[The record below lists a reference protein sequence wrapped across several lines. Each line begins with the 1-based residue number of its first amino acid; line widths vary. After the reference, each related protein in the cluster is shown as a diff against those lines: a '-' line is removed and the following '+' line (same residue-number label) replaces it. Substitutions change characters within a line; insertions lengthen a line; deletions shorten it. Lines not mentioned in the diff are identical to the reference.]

1 MKILGLDAST
11 TTIGVS
17 LLEEKNGK
25 IEFKHVEYY
34 KPPKDGDIF
43 ERLAAVRKFINQ
55 KIDQFTPDEIILE
68 DIILFMKGKS
78 SATTISSLA
87 VLNRTVGLAV
97 YDKIGRSPILLN
109 VMKIRH
115 AIKLGSTIPAKEDI
129 PELVAKI
136 LEFEFPY
143 VYNKNKKLRP
153 ENGDMA
159 DSIAVALAYIKIR
172 QKVEAPKPVKVPK
185 VRKAK
190 GKVKINEIR

>member
-17 LLEEKNGK
+17 LLEEVDGK
-25 IEFKHVEYY
+25 IEFRHVEYY
-34 KPPKDGDIF
+34 KPPKKGDIF
-43 ERLAAVRKFINQ
+43 ERLTAVRKFINK
-55 KIDQFTPDEIILE
+55 KIDELQPDQIVLE

-97 YDKIGRSPILLN
+97 YDRMGCSPILLN

-115 AIKLGSTIPAKEDI
+115 AIKLGSVLPSKEEIPK
-129 PELVAKI
+129 LVSEVLDFK
-136 LEFEFPY
+136 FPY
-143 VYNKNKKLRP
+143 VYNRNKKLRP

-159 DSIAVALAYIKIR
+159 DAIAVALAYLKIK
-172 QKVEAPKPVKVPK
+172 QKDGLSAKK
-185 VRKAK
+185 VRKARK
-190 GKVKINEIR
+190 QKNNEVR